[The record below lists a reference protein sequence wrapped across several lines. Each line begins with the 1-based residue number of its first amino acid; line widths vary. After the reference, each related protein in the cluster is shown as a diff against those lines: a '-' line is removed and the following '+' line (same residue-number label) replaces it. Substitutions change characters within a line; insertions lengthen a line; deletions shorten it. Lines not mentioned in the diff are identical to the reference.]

1 MNNTFTYIQQDT
13 RYEFHWS
20 ECVDDDY
27 MNEDSP
33 LWDDDD
39 YIPDEWLTFTHS
51 SEEANNG

>member
-1 MNNTFTYIQQDT
+1 MNNTFNYTTINC

-27 MNEDSP
+27 MSEDSP
-33 LWDDDD
+33 LWDDDE
-39 YIPDEWLTFTHS
+39 YIPDEWLALAHS

>member
-1 MNNTFTYIQQDT
+1 MNNDFTDIQLNC

-33 LWDDDD
+33 LWDDDN
-39 YIPDEWLTFTHS
+39 YVPDEWLDHLYC
-51 SEEANNG
+51 E